1 MIPCTRNEQPQRA
14 FDRALCRERNWME
27 RLITR
32 SKQFRR
38 VATRSEQVAANY
50 LAFVALAAIILW
62 LSPQPS
68 LHQRHPLTGS

>member
-1 MIPCTRNEQPQRA
+1 
-14 FDRALCRERNWME
+14 ME

-50 LAFVALAAIILW
+50 LAFVTLAAIILW